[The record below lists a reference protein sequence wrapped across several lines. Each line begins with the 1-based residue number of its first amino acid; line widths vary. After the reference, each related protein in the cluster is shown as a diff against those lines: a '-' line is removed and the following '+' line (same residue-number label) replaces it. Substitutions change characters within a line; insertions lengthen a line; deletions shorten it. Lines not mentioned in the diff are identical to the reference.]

1 MTLSTLSQELHVAR
15 SKRYALAGLV
25 ILGWE
30 DAKYY
35 VKAAEEINCPIILQ
49 VGPHCR
55 ENTPIEIMGPMLTT
69 LAKAASING
78 TMANPKIQSSFAKP
92 LIEYSS
98 YPNGSAITMDF
109 ELLTTT
115 FLIVHRLAPK
125 SMQKTSLLFSSH

>member
-49 VGPHCR
+49 VGPNLPRKHSYRNNGADVKKTCR
-55 ENTPIEIMGPMLTT
+55 RC
-69 LAKAASING
+69 IN
-78 TMANPKIQSSFAKP
+78 
-92 LIEYSS
+92 
-98 YPNGSAITMDF
+98 
-109 ELLTTT
+109 
-115 FLIVHRLAPK
+115 
-125 SMQKTSLLFSSH
+125 

>member
-49 VGPHCR
+49 VGPNCR
-55 ENTPIEIMGPMLTT
+55 ENTPIAVSYTHLTLPT
-69 LAKAASING
+69 
-78 TMANPKIQSSFAKP
+78 SF
-92 LIEYSS
+92 L
-98 YPNGSAITMDF
+98 
-109 ELLTTT
+109 
-115 FLIVHRLAPK
+115 V
-125 SMQKTSLLFSSH
+125 